1 MALACQLHG
10 AAGGGLRRGAMT
22 SSCPNARHFSLSQY
36 ATHAHQAATQV
47 LELRGSES
55 D

>member
-1 MALACQLHG
+1 MALACLFHG
-10 AAGGGLRRGAMT
+10 SAGVGLRKGTT

-55 D
+55 E